1 MLIALSAALLALA
14 LTAVPAFGHA
24 QLLGSKPADGQTLER
39 APQRFVLTFDEAIDT
54 QFVQLEV
61 RDASG
66 RRADRGEA
74 YHPGGSEERVAVRL
88 RPDVEGRIVASY
100 RVISEDGHPV
110 AKRTVFRVRPPEPAA
125 DEGEQGAAPGG
136 GGGDADKGAMPG
148 GGEAA
153 MQEEGEIHAD
163 LSGPVTDFAFAIA
176 RGLGYLALALA
187 IGGMIF
193 MGVVWLPALA
203 HCATAATPW
212 RDVSAGFVRALRR
225 IVILAVVMGIV
236 ATAAAI
242 VLEAATIAGVS
253 FWDALNA
260 DTIEAVWGTRVV
272 DAWALRLLV
281 WLLLGALLVGTLRP
295 QRAPVLRRAALGAY
309 GSALGPLP
317 SRLVALAIALG
328 AGVLAVTAAAAG
340 HSWSSDP
347 QALLVGADVVH
358 VLSMSAWA
366 GGLVMLLVAFVVVRR
381 HLVAPDS
388 TIVLAQVVGR
398 FSGLALAVVTLL
410 VITGATQAI
419 ALVGSF
425 EALVDTAHGRL
436 VLAKICLLGL
446 LVSLGA
452 FNRRRALPRLRRLAA
467 GGEGPGRA
475 RTILR
480 RTVAAEVALV
490 LVVLAV
496 TAVLVAAEPASG

>member
-24 QLLGSKPADGQTLER
+24 QLLGSKPAAGQTLER

-88 RPDVEGRIVASY
+88 RPDIEGRIVASY

-125 DEGEQGAAPGG
+125 DEGEQGAAPSGG
-136 GGGDADKGAMPG
+136 GGG
-148 GGEAA
+148 AA

-163 LSGPVTDFAFAIA
+163 LSGPVTDFAFAVA

-212 RDVSAGFVRALRR
+212 REVSAGFVRALRR

-317 SRLVALAIALG
+317 SRLVALAIALA

-358 VLSMSAWA
+358 VLSMSAWV
-366 GGLVMLLVAFVVVRR
+366 GGLVMLLVAFVVVGR

-388 TIVLAQVVGR
+388 TVALAEVVGR
-398 FSGLALAVVTLL
+398 FSRLALAVVTLL

-446 LVSLGA
+446 LVSLAA

-467 GGEGPGRA
+467 GGEEPGRA

-480 RTVAAEVALV
+480 RAVAAEVALV

>member
-24 QLLGSKPADGQTLER
+24 QLLGSKPAAGQTLER

-74 YHPGGSEERVAVRL
+74 YHPGGSEERVAVRM
-88 RPDVEGRIVASY
+88 RPDIEGRIVASY

-125 DEGEQGAAPGG
+125 DEGEQGAAPSGG
-136 GGGDADKGAMPG
+136 GGG
-148 GGEAA
+148 AA

-163 LSGPVTDFAFAIA
+163 LSGPVTDFAFAVA

-212 RDVSAGFVRALRR
+212 REVSAGFVRALRR

-260 DTIEAVWGTRVV
+260 DTIETVWGTRVV

-317 SRLVALAIALG
+317 SRLVALAIALA

-358 VLSMSAWA
+358 VLSMSAWV
-366 GGLVMLLVAFVVVRR
+366 GGLVMLLVAFVVVGR

-388 TIVLAQVVGR
+388 TVVLAEVVGR
-398 FSGLALAVVTLL
+398 FSRLALTVVTLL

-446 LVSLGA
+446 LVSLAA

-467 GGEGPGRA
+467 GGEEPGRA

-480 RTVAAEVALV
+480 RAVAAEVALV